1 MAKNGIKEA
10 VFIALFLPP
19 SLNFWVAATN
29 NILLAIE
36 SKAPRR
42 DRCSIKDS

>member
-19 SLNFWVAATN
+19 SSNSWVAATN
-29 NILLAIE
+29 NILLVIE
-36 SKAPRR
+36 SNAPGC
-42 DRCSIKDS
+42 DGYNIKDS